1 MSLTD
6 WVDASTPLD
15 SSVTSTT
22 TLPPLGLPPLP
33 LPSSLDAPPELPNDV
48 SKADVDAADDEEE
61 DDEDGEEDDEE
72 DMPNVSRAA
81 KLDNKP

>member
-1 MSLTD
+1 
-6 WVDASTPLD
+6 
-15 SSVTSTT
+15 
-22 TLPPLGLPPLP
+22 
-33 LPSSLDAPPELPNDV
+33 V